1 MSAVY
6 TVKPGDTFER
16 ISRRMYG
23 IESGASTIEQANP
36 ELSGGIVEGA
46 VIVVPDDPNEV
57 DVIES
62 QSPGAVDEWLIRVS
76 GQEFRF
82 WRDAQLTRSI
92 DSVSLFEFSAP
103 FEPTNEQFRNVFRP
117 LRFQPIDI
125 FIGGD
130 QVLGGTMVNVTPQF
144 RDSRSVTASGYSKSG
159 VMSDTTLPAGT
170 PLEFD
175 ELTLRDIA
183 VQIAAPY
190 GLLPT
195 FNAEPG
201 RVFEYGTAID
211 SIAKPMQFLA
221 KLANQRNLVIGATPK
236 GNPLF
241 HRTTEAPPV
250 ETLEEGSLPL
260 QAIEPV
266 FKAQGYFSHISS
278 LTPSMFGGSGDHGTL
293 VNSNLRGVVRPHTF
307 RVDDTF
313 GADAGV
319 AREAKMGR
327 MFANSVAWDV
337 MLVGLR
343 DSMGRLWEPN
353 TKVRLHAHSAMIYK
367 STELLIRSATL
378 YRKGSSTATKLR
390 LVLPES
396 FNGGTP
402 VGFPWDL

>member
-1 MSAVY
+1 MSMY
-6 TVKPGDTFER
+6 TIKPGDTFER
-16 ISRRMYG
+16 ISRRVYG

-36 ELSGGIVEGA
+36 ELSGGIVTGA
-46 VIVVPDDPNEV
+46 VIVVPDDPNEI
-57 DVIES
+57 DVEES
-62 QSPGAVDEWLIRVS
+62 QGPGGVDEWTIRVQ

-103 FEPTNEQFRNVFRP
+103 FEPSNEQFRNVFRP
-117 LRFQPIDI
+117 LKFQPCDI
-125 FIGGD
+125 LIGGE
-130 QVLGGTMVNVTPQF
+130 QVLGGTIVNVTPSF
-144 RDSRSVTASGYSKSG
+144 RDSREATASGYSKSG

-175 ELTLRDIA
+175 DLNLQAIA
-183 VQIAAPY
+183 TSIAAPY
-190 GLLPT
+190 GLLPA

-201 RVFEYGTAID
+201 PVFEYGTAID
-211 SIAKPMQFLA
+211 AIARPMQFLQ
-221 KLANQRNLVIGATPK
+221 KLASQRNLVIGATPR

-241 HRTTEAPPV
+241 HRTTVAPPV
-250 ETLEEGSLPL
+250 ETLEEGGLPL
-260 QAIEPV
+260 QAIEPL

-278 LTPSMFGGSGDHGTL
+278 LTPSFFGGAGDAATL
-293 VNSNLRGVVRPHTF
+293 VNPNLRGVVRPHTF

-313 GADAGV
+313 GADAAT

-337 MLVGLR
+337 MLVGIR

-353 TKVRLHAHSAMIYK
+353 TKVRLHSHSAMIYK

-378 YRKGSSTATKLR
+378 FRKGAATATKLR

-396 FNGGTP
+396 FNGGMP
-402 VGFPWDL
+402 AGFPWDL